1 MVIESI
7 MRKYTV
13 KVVPS
18 EHTFTVKED
27 QTVLDAALNAGVVLP
42 YSCRSGTCSTC
53 KGRVVSGDFD
63 AGAAPEN
70 ILDPDELAQGYTLLC
85 QARPHSDM
93 VVDAQVIR
101 MADDIEVRKMP
112 GRIMEIDALAPDVRR
127 LMVQLPASQPVRYY
141 PGQYLEF
148 IMRDGRR
155 RSYSMANAPL
165 ESNRVELH
173 IRHMP
178 GGAFTDH
185 VFGTGQTQMKIRE
198 IQRVEL
204 PLGSFFLREDSDAP
218 IVFLVSGTGF
228 APIKAIVEHMQQASI
243 RRPAVLYWGGRRPHD
258 LYMNEL
264 AEQWASELPGFEYIP
279 VVSEALDEDGW
290 TGRTGFVHHA
300 VMADLPDLSSH
311 QVYACGTPAMVE
323 AARHDFIK
331 QNQLPE
337 SAFFADAFTSEA
349 DVVV

>member
-112 GRIMEIDALAPDVRR
+112 GRIMEIDALALDVRR

-165 ESNRVELH
+165 ESNQVELH
-173 IRHMP
+173 VRHMP

-185 VFGTGQTQMKIRE
+185 VFGMGQTQMKIRE

-243 RRPAVLYWGGRRPHD
+243 RRAAVLYWGGR
-258 LYMNEL
+258 
-264 AEQWASELPGFEYIP
+264 
-279 VVSEALDEDGW
+279 
-290 TGRTGFVHHA
+290 
-300 VMADLPDLSSH
+300 
-311 QVYACGTPAMVE
+311 
-323 AARHDFIK
+323 
-331 QNQLPE
+331 
-337 SAFFADAFTSEA
+337 
-349 DVVV
+349 